1 VNEGECPRER
11 LTSFILA
18 ALIFNSICATA
29 AQLIVI
35 RQEEKKRDSLLPS
48 ALANGK

>member
-29 AQLIVI
+29 AQLIAI
-35 RQEEKKRDSLLPS
+35 RQCEKKGNSLLPY
-48 ALANGK
+48 ALADGK